1 MDTTKI
7 TRTTKHR
14 PALLPPEDPRTN
26 HNSNTTDTDTA
37 ADDAHEDGI
46 ITHTT
51 RMVILVLL
59 VKKKKNT
66 VPQRCIRNTHT
77 HTTPSNTVETTT
89 KYVRFEL
96 S

>member
-37 ADDAHEDGI
+37 ADDDAHEDG
-46 ITHTT
+46 
-51 RMVILVLL
+51 
-59 VKKKKNT
+59 NT
-66 VPQRCIRNTHT
+66 YNADGNTSPTGQEEEEH
-77 HTTPSNTVETTT
+77 SAAAV
-89 KYVRFEL
+89 Y
-96 S
+96 